1 MYKII
6 KVAGFALAT
15 TGLAYVVKQII
26 YNKQNRSGWH
36 KIKVEEEKRTG
47 SRYGSNPIKY

>member
-1 MYKII
+1 MHKSVKI
-6 KVAGFALAT
+6 AGIILAT
-15 TGLAYVVKQII
+15 TGLAYAVKQIMH
-26 YNKQNRSGWH
+26 KKEHRSGWR